1 MAVPLRFLS
10 TEGVFLCGKRG
21 HIQSVIRT
29 WLIWEWGWK
38 GKHSNFSAE
47 SENVWTLLSGEVAD
61 IDHESLEWRFR
72 FLFFIPSVLCWLWI
86 ALTISQVHEVRPC
99 RNGEGGRAVVY
110 LMGSTTNNRWHLHL
124 SHLFLFWAEQTG
136 GRGEF
141 QQSRWMINS
150 AFLFSKKNYRDNLLK
165 ASDPTNQSPHPLGML
180 AVFPFTNRL
189 FFLIT
194 PTFIQS
200 FNDCFKVKET

>member
-61 IDHESLEWRFR
+61 IDHESLAWRFR

-86 ALTISQVHEVRPC
+86 ALTISRVHEVRPC
-99 RNGEGGRAVVY
+99 RNGGGVQRSTWWGQQQIIGDTFICHTFSYFELSKLGEGGNFNSPVEWLTVPFY
-110 LMGSTTNNRWHLHL
+110 
-124 SHLFLFWAEQTG
+124 
-136 GRGEF
+136 F
-141 QQSRWMINS
+141 QRKTIGTIYSRPLTQPINH
-150 AFLFSKKNYRDNLLK
+150 
-165 ASDPTNQSPHPLGML
+165 PTP
-180 AVFPFTNRL
+180 
-189 FFLIT
+189 
-194 PTFIQS
+194 
-200 FNDCFKVKET
+200 